1 MAHKAGELK
10 AEATAVGQRGPVEH
24 ERREQIL
31 EAAGKYFLRFGYN
44 KTTVADLAKAI
55 RVSTAYIYKFFE
67 SKQAIGEAVCASAMG
82 HIADELKRLSGK
94 ERSAADR
101 LRSVYKNLAKLSVA
115 QMFHERTLHD
125 LAATACLEKWQAT
138 KDYETTLFEIVH
150 EIIILGREAG
160 EFEKKTPIEEVGR
173 AVLQTMELFW
183 VPMFLERN
191 FDDLDGRAQCVANL
205 VLRSLSP

>member
-1 MAHKAGELK
+1 MAPKVEEPK

-55 RVSTAYIYKFFE
+55 GVSTAYIYKFFE
-67 SKQAIGEAVCASAMG
+67 SKQAIGEAVCAATLG
-82 HIADELKRLSGK
+82 HIAAELKKLSSK

-101 LRSVYKNLAKLSVA
+101 LRSVYKNLAQLSVA
-115 QMFHERTLHD
+115 QLFHERTLHD

-138 KDYETTLFEIVH
+138 KDYEASLFEIVR
-150 EIIILGREAG
+150 EIIVLGREAG
-160 EFEKKTPIEEVGR
+160 EFEKKTPIEEACR
-173 AVLQTMELFW
+173 AILQTMELFW
-183 VPMFLERN
+183 VPMFLEQN
-191 FDDLDGRAQCVANL
+191 FDDLSNRAQSVANL
-205 VLRSLSP
+205 ALRSLAP